1 MKKII
6 VILLALGLAFGIGTA
21 AATSA
26 AAAPTSVAALQA
38 VDVTALSNLAAGN
51 GTNNFYSSKNCWA
64 GSKANV
70 QTTNWDTSAGWQ
82 TYHVWVYR
90 ASGFTGKVSMAFDQS
105 TKWSGYGSTEF
116 YINVPD
122 HKAHTIGVGA
132 GGYGCSYSQ

>member
-1 MKKII
+1 MRNR
-6 VILLALGLAFGIGTA
+6 IL
-21 AATSA
+21 
-26 AAAPTSVAALQA
+26 AALIA
-38 VDVTALSNLAAGN
+38 VMAVVGLTATPASAGN
-51 GTNNFYSSKNCWA
+51 GTSNFYSSKSCWA

-90 ASGFTGKVSMAFDQS
+90 AASFTGKVSMAFDQS
-105 TKWSGYGSTEF
+105 TKWSGYGGTEF

-132 GGYGCSYSQ
+132 GGYGCSYGQ